1 MLRAEVISIDV
12 AKAVAIFAGESLAK
26 TIEAQLPVTGHQSPV
41 SMSAFLISV
50 LSSFTTI

>member
-12 AKAVAIFAGESLAK
+12 AKAVAIFEGESLAK
-26 TIEAQLPVTGHQSPV
+26 TIEAQSPV

-50 LSSFTTI
+50 LSNFTTKAIRF